1 MHVCQGESERDG
13 FYTEFCTLWFFARTA
28 ASRSLK
34 RTFPALAFVVGNGK
48 FKKD

>member
-1 MHVCQGESERDG
+1 M

-28 ASRSLK
+28 ASLK
-34 RTFPALAFVVGNGK
+34 RTFPALAIVVGNGK